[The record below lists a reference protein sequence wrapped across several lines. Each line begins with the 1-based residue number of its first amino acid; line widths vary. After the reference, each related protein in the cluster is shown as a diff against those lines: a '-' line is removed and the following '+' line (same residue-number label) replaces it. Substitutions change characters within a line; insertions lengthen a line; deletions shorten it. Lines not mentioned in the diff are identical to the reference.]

1 MSSCLTPFLC
11 RFFEDNPSYQSHF
24 PFRDVHSWEELSKDK
39 RLKAHAA
46 NVMYYLSMMIQNIDD
61 TEVFVEMVEKIA
73 RSHIRRKLSVEHF
86 ESLKKTLVKV
96 LVQALGESV
105 MTEEAITA
113 WAKAY
118 ATITDTIDRQATHS
132 SE

>member
-1 MSSCLTPFLC
+1 M
-11 RFFEDNPSYQSHF
+11 HG
-24 PFRDVHSWEELSKDK
+24 WEELSKDK

-46 NVMYYLSMMIQNIDD
+46 NVMYYLTMMIQNIDD
-61 TEVFVEMVEKIA
+61 TEVFIEMVNKIV

-96 LVQALGESV
+96 LVQVLGELV
-105 MTEEAITA
+105 MNEEAITA

-118 ATITDTIDRQATHS
+118 SVITSTMIREQQQQLT
-132 SE
+132 